1 MSCWE
6 VAFQLGLKGLDEAG
20 MEEMGRGGVLSKDVA
35 LAEGQSEAAGIDVS
49 FENTWL
55 GFWSFGCLAGR
66 VRVRDQV

>member
-20 MEEMGRGGVLSKDVA
+20 MEEMGWGGVLSKDVA

-55 GFWSFGCLAGR
+55 GF
-66 VRVRDQV
+66 